1 MEIRYSNFIKM
12 KDIDKHMFLEECI
25 ENIKQLSNYNGNE
38 IKNFFRKVIEDKD
51 ENSYFRKLSMEILSF
66 LTAINKVRRI
76 STLDILLDIEQD
88 DSPVVILPTIKY
100 LFSFYNYSEDDAEIV
115 NKIESFKDFD
125 NGDISS
131 EAYYRLG
138 LINFMQNLS
147 DFDVKDFYNKLEG
160 SQSLFR
166 SAYLLTENRVDA
178 KYFYEVSNFLI
189 YIISGEREKI
199 EKSLKKTLDLSFI
212 RAAFSYNNRAIELE
226 SKIQDV
232 LLNVY
237 KIFDLSS
244 KHEGWLDYLGEF
256 TKLAQYYSE
265 FLNISL
271 SNDTQ
276 QVQLINNF
284 KGNID
289 KYILEDLYVRNFE
302 LYKAKIVNIQ
312 NSYPEDQVLN
322 DFLSIV
328 RTAIEQKNKKKSNND
343 LELIKTCAKIQR
355 VVPHVNIDELALKVQ
370 EIKNPNDVG
379 EILDIVKSYIEEQYE
394 EIYDIY
400 TGDVTGNE
408 IFQEVISTIRS
419 KIPTYN
425 QKKLSEF
432 KRILEEIIKYLIL
445 TIKSKRDTD
454 FNLFYLEKHG
464 GGGSRVSEREFQNN
478 LYRYLQ
484 RGNIAYGAQEEIE
497 NFANG
502 GRVDIV
508 FKLKDFVFPVELKKT
523 NRPISQQS
531 IRDKYLEQIHTYTY
545 GYNQLGIFVVLD
557 LNEKD
562 KPVNNV
568 RELVYV
574 DNLAPLYDLGNTY
587 PDYIVVVIV
596 PGNKYMPSDKS
607 TYG

>member
-12 KDIDKHMFLEECI
+12 ENIDKHIFLEECI
-25 ENIKQLSNYNGNE
+25 ENINQLSNYNGNE

-76 STLDILLDIEQD
+76 STIDILLDIEQD
-88 DSPVVILPTIKY
+88 DSPMVILPTIKY
-100 LFSFYNYSEDDAEIV
+100 LFSFYNYSEDDVEIV

-138 LINFMQNLS
+138 LINFMRNLS
-147 DFDVKDFYNKLEG
+147 DFDVKDFYNKLES
-160 SQSLFR
+160 SQSLFK

-189 YIISGEREKI
+189 YIMSGEREEI
-199 EKSLKKTLDLSFI
+199 EKSLKKTLDLTFI
-212 RAAFSYNNRAIELE
+212 RAAFSYNKRAIELE
-226 SKIQDV
+226 NKIQDV
-232 LLNVY
+232 LINVY

-271 SNDTQ
+271 SKDTQ
-276 QVQLINNF
+276 QVQLIDNF

-312 NSYPEDQVLN
+312 KNYPEDQVLN

-328 RTAIEQKNKKKSNND
+328 RTAIEQKNKKKSDN
-343 LELIKTCAKIQR
+343 ESKLIETCVKIHG
-355 VVPHVNIDELALKVQ
+355 VVPHANPDELVLKVQ
-370 EIKNPNDVG
+370 QIESPDDIG
-379 EILDIVKSYIEEQYE
+379 GILDIVKSYIEERHQ
-394 EIYDIY
+394 EIYDIC
-400 TGDVTGNE
+400 TGDVVGNE
-408 IFQEVISTIRS
+408 IFQHVIATIKS
-419 KIPTYN
+419 EIPSYN

-445 TIKSKRDTD
+445 TIKSKRDID
-454 FNLFYLEKHG
+454 FNLFYLEEHG
-464 GGGSRVSEREFQNN
+464 GGGSKVSEREFQDN

-484 RGNIAYGAQEEIE
+484 RSKIAYGVQEESI

-508 FKLKDFVFPVELKKT
+508 FRLKDFVFPVELKKT
-523 NRPISQQS
+523 NRPISRQS

-545 GYNQLGIFVVLD
+545 GYNQLGIFMVLD
-557 LNEKD
+557 LSEKN

-574 DNLAPLYDLGNTY
+574 DHLAPLYDLGNKY
-587 PDYIVVVIV
+587 PDHIVVVII